1 MKILV
6 LDSGLDPK
14 SPIAQKTNFKGGL
27 EFYTDNL
34 ENIKM
39 NTSALDDTGHGT
51 AVASIIYRLIPTA
64 EIVPIKIV
72 RDGTISGSDVL
83 THALRYIY
91 ENISCDII
99 NISAGI
105 VCCEDIPALREVCMR
120 IIERGTVIVSAF
132 DNGGAISYPAAF
144 DNVIGIDG
152 DIHNRD
158 INHYEYL
165 SGSNANFCGA
175 KLEQRV
181 PWLDGTKEIVSG
193 NSFIAPHFTA
203 WLALEFD
210 GKDINFNKAKNHLIN
225 NCNKIIETTEYI
237 QPKMKFKI
245 HNAIVFP
252 FNKEMHSLARFS
264 DMLDFKIHGFYDV
277 KYSCQVGRSIYEL
290 QNIENHTIIKNIDTL
305 NWDETFDT
313 VILGHTNTLSQS
325 LHRNLESE
333 IIEKCI
339 KHGKNLF
346 SCRDIYDK
354 LPSQCNFE
362 QFYCPSV
369 PPINLTDKINIKNS
383 KKMHVIGKPI
393 LAIVGTGSK
402 QGKFTIQLGLR
413 KELLNRG
420 FSIGQLGTEPTA
432 ELFGMDCV
440 YPMGFESSVHVRGFE
455 SVYAVNQMMGLIEQK
470 NPDLIIVGSQA
481 HSVPFQAGG
490 LVEYPIPQ
498 HEFLLG
504 VQSDAYILCVDDQSP
519 IDYIERTV
527 KYLES
532 LAGGKVIAIVISP
545 LSITYRWSTINN
557 DMSLIKRHK
566 IIAIK
571 KSLSEHFE
579 NIPVLTINKRFYKI
593 LSDIVIDYFS

>member
-1 MKILV
+1 
-6 LDSGLDPK
+6 
-14 SPIAQKTNFKGGL
+14 
-27 EFYTDNL
+27 
-34 ENIKM
+34 
-39 NTSALDDTGHGT
+39 
-51 AVASIIYRLIPTA
+51 
-64 EIVPIKIV
+64 
-72 RDGTISGSDVL
+72 
-83 THALRYIY
+83 
-91 ENISCDII
+91 
-99 NISAGI
+99 
-105 VCCEDIPALREVCMR
+105 
-120 IIERGTVIVSAF
+120 
-132 DNGGAISYPAAF
+132 
-144 DNVIGIDG
+144 
-152 DIHNRD
+152 
-158 INHYEYL
+158 
-165 SGSNANFCGA
+165 
-175 KLEQRV
+175 
-181 PWLDGTKEIVSG
+181 
-193 NSFIAPHFTA
+193 
-203 WLALEFD
+203 
-210 GKDINFNKAKNHLIN
+210 
-225 NCNKIIETTEYI
+225 
-237 QPKMKFKI
+237 
-245 HNAIVFP
+245 
-252 FNKEMHSLARFS
+252 
-264 DMLDFKIHGFYDV
+264 
-277 KYSCQVGRSIYEL
+277 
-290 QNIENHTIIKNIDTL
+290 
-305 NWDETFDT
+305 
-313 VILGHTNTLSQS
+313 
-325 LHRNLESE
+325 
-333 IIEKCI
+333 
-339 KHGKNLF
+339 
-346 SCRDIYDK
+346 
-354 LPSQCNFE
+354 
-362 QFYCPSV
+362 
-369 PPINLTDKINIKNS
+369 
-383 KKMHVIGKPI
+383 MHVIGKPI

-579 NIPVLTINKRFYKI
+579 NIPVITINKRFYKI